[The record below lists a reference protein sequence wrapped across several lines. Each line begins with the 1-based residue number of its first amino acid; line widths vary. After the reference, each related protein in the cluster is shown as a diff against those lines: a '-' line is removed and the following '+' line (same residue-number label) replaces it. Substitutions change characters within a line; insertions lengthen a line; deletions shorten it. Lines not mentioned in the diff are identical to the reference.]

1 MPGPVIA
8 FPCIMPKALD
18 CRYVYHSLRDRRP
31 PSELAGEWIDLA
43 KDPSAAHILLKLG
56 VSPRNDL
63 PALILSETGGKIRL
77 LALSVKQDEALEI
90 AAGRLPA
97 RGEGERG
104 LTLYGAS
111 WCPDCRRAKLI
122 LGEAGV
128 AYDEVNLDQDATAE
142 ALVLARS
149 GGRRVIP
156 TLLFGGIGTGGGRLW
171 AFNPDP
177 ALLQRLIEA

>member
-1 MPGPVIA
+1 MPQ
-8 FPCIMPKALD
+8 ALD

-31 PSELAGEWIDLA
+31 SPELAGEWVDLA
-43 KDPSAAHILLKLG
+43 QDPSAAHALLKLG

-63 PALILSETGGKIRL
+63 PALILSEPGGKIRL
-77 LALSVKQDEALEI
+77 LALGVGPTQAVEI
-90 AAGRLPA
+90 AAGRLPSGDEG
-97 RGEGERG
+97 RGD

-128 AYDEVNLDQDATAE
+128 AYDEVNLDEDATAE

-156 TLLFGGIGTGGGRLW
+156 TLLFDRDGGKLW
-171 AFNPDP
+171 AFNPEP
-177 ALLQRLIEA
+177 ALLQRLIAA